1 MVTAK
6 VPRPTPDSTPKAE
19 YEMVQLLKS
28 IDNKLDSLHEK
39 TDRIEARAI
48 TKGAIAGGVSG
59 GIVAT
64 VIAVIQSKFG
74 M

>member
-1 MVTAK
+1 MVNANDS
-6 VPRPTPDSTPKAE
+6 RPIPDSMPKEE

-28 IDNKLDSLHEK
+28 IDTKLDSLHEK
-39 TDRIEARAI
+39 TDRIEAKAI

-64 VIAVIQSKFG
+64 FIAVIQSKFG